1 MVKRLHKI
9 SNKEVA
15 QIFYDIADILEIQ
28 DVQFKPR
35 AYEKAAQEIELLP
48 ELLSKYYEEN
58 VIDNIPGIGKSITE
72 KIREILETGK
82 LRYFEKLK
90 KKLPEGIFKL
100 MQVSGIGPKRI
111 KKLHI
116 ELKIRS
122 LSDLNKAI
130 KQHKIQELEGFGK
143 KSEEDL
149 EEGLK
154 LVKQRETRLLL
165 GDVYP
170 SAMELVKKLKTVAK
184 DVTLAGSVL
193 RMKETVHDVDILAT
207 SDMPGKIIQYFTEL
221 SQIKRVLAKGSTKA
235 SIMTKDNVQID
246 LRVVKPGLY
255 GSAFQYFAGSKEHNI
270 ALRKIAINKGY
281 KLNEYGLFLRKTG
294 RVIES
299 KDEKKIYQKLGLQ
312 WIPPEIREYN
322 GEIEA
327 AQKNRIPQ
335 LIEFNDMQG
344 DLHTHTNYSHGDNSL
359 TEMVEAAKKLGYSYI
374 GITDHSKTLRIAKG
388 MPVNK
393 LLGQIKE
400 IDQLNGSVNGIKVLK
415 SAEVDILVDGSL
427 DYSDDV
433 LKQLDYVL
441 ASIHSGFNK
450 DNTKRVLKAMDN
462 DYVKIIGH
470 PTGRLIN
477 ARDSF
482 SLNFTKIFAKARER
496 DIALEINSQPLRL
509 DLKDS
514 FIREAVEQ
522 KVKLAINTDAHST
535 YQLNNMIYGIGQ
547 ARRGWAKKCDVINTM
562 SYSEL
567 IKFFKK

>member
-58 VIDNIPGIGKSITE
+58 VIDNIPGMGKSITE

-312 WIPPEIREYN
+312 WVPPEIREYN

-535 YQLNNMIYGIGQ
+535 YQFNNMIYGIGQ

>member
-246 LRVVKPGLY
+246 LRVVKPELY

-312 WIPPEIREYN
+312 WVPPEIREYN

>member
-312 WIPPEIREYN
+312 WVPPEIREYN

-535 YQLNNMIYGIGQ
+535 YQFNNMIYGIGQ

>member
-72 KIREILETGK
+72 KIREILEAGK

-246 LRVVKPGLY
+246 LRVVKPELY

-312 WIPPEIREYN
+312 WVPPEIREYN

-535 YQLNNMIYGIGQ
+535 YQFNNMIYGIGQ

>member
-1 MVKRLHKI
+1 M

-312 WIPPEIREYN
+312 WVPPEIREYN